1 MEDNFKK
8 IISRADLGTPFPV
21 VCHTLRHTF
30 ASHLND
36 KETDIL
42 AIQSLMGHSSPK
54 STEGY
59 IHPSHQKIRQ
69 EMEKLPAV
77 IFMNELID
85 RGVLNLRCQE
95 KNAAGMK

>member
-8 IISRADLGTPFPV
+8 IIALADLGVPFSV

-36 KETDIL
+36 KDTDIL
-42 AIQSLMGHSSPK
+42 VIQSLMGHSTPK

-59 IHPSHQKIRQ
+59 IHPSQQKIRE

-85 RGVLNLRCQE
+85 RGVLSLCFQGKRLQRE
-95 KNAAGMK
+95 

>member
-8 IISRADLGTPFPV
+8 IVLRANLGTPFPV

-36 KETDIL
+36 KDTDIL
-42 AIQSLMGHSSPK
+42 VIQSLMGHSTPK

-59 IHPSHQKIRQ
+59 IHPSQQKIR
-69 EMEKLPAV
+69 EAMEKLPAI
-77 IFMNELID
+77 IFMNKLIK
-85 RGVLNLRCQE
+85 RGILNLRFQGNMLQRE
-95 KNAAGMK
+95 